1 MVLKQVDYWD
11 EYAPAWGEKTRMDLY
26 SDFNLEKTLRSLPL
40 RGRQLRIL
48 DLGTGAGLVA
58 VQAALLG
65 HTAVGL
71 DNSPQ
76 MLKQARLTAKWFST
90 RIMLINEDAHYV
102 RAPKGMFDV
111 IIAKDLL
118 MCLEDPYGAIKRW
131 KELLNPGGFLIIVDG
146 NYLFYLHN
154 ETFKS
159 RRDALMAEYQT
170 DDLQQL
176 LGPGKNSADFKE
188 IVASYTANKVR
199 RPSWELWYLSGLG
212 FENFTINYID
222 TYDKAIPTK
231 EGALKIPCRY
241 IISANVREDRAH
253 ANTSPKSNDP
263 EDIQLNVMKALG
275 NNTRVEIIKLL
286 EMEDYSASDICNR
299 LNLAPN
305 DASYHLKILK
315 DADIVVGRRYG
326 RNIIYSLNDT
336 RHINSLLNTMYLM
349 KNDSSLNH

>member
-1 MVLKQVDYWD
+1 MVLRQVDYWD
-11 EYAPAWGEKTRMDLY
+11 EYASTWGERTRKDLY
-26 SDFNLEKTLRSLPL
+26 SDFNLERTLRSLPL

-65 HTAVGL
+65 HTAVGV

-76 MLKQARLTAKWFST
+76 MLKQARITAKQFDA

-102 RAPKGMFDV
+102 KAPKGMFDV

-118 MCLEDPYGAIKRW
+118 MCLEDVYGAVKRW

-154 ETFKS
+154 EVFKA
-159 RRDALMAEYQT
+159 RRDALMNELHI

-176 LGPGKNSADFKE
+176 LGPRMDSISFRE
-188 IVASYTANKVR
+188 IAGDYPANRFR

-222 TYDKAIPTK
+222 TYDKDIPTK
-231 EGALKIPCRY
+231 DGALRIPCRY
-241 IISANVREDRAH
+241 IVSANVREDRAP
-253 ANTSPKSNDP
+253 AATPSRSYSS

-275 NNTRVEIIKLL
+275 NNVRVEIIKLL
-286 EMEDYSASDICNR
+286 DIEDATTGTICSK

-305 DASYHLKILK
+305 DASYHLRILK
-315 DADIVVGRRYG
+315 DADIIIGKKYG
-326 RNIIYSLNDT
+326 RNVIYSLNDT

-349 KNDSSLNH
+349 KTDASLNP